1 MLFDYSVTEICK
13 ENESIASI
21 LRSKKRYRSNYHLQE
36 IAEKIKEEPNIA
48 VVSHKPLTLVYTKHH
63 FQPQQPNQSQL
74 EQHLNDQPIQ
84 PPTQN
89 NNN

>member
-1 MLFDYSVTEICK
+1 MLFDYAVAEICE

-63 FQPQQPNQSQL
+63 LQPQQPNQQQQQ
-74 EQHLNDQPIQ
+74 QHLNDQPIHT
-84 PPTQN
+84 PTQN
-89 NNN
+89 NN